1 MYILKT
7 IRKKG
12 KKYKIIDRVI
22 AMCFFII
29 MYKWYKNYLNLLI
42 LYILKKNI
50 SRDFFFISFSI
61 FNFLL
66 IY

>member
-1 MYILKT
+1 MHVYILKKK
-7 IRKKG
+7 IGIKG

-29 MYKWYKNYLNLLI
+29 
-42 LYILKKNI
+42 
-50 SRDFFFISFSI
+50 
-61 FNFLL
+61 